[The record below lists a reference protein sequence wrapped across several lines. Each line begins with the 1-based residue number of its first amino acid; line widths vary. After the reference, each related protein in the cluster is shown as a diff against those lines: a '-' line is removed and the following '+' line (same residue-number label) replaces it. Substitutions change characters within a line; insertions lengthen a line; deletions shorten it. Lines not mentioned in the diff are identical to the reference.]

1 MLMLLHIGLRPFQA
15 LVWDSQSDPGG
26 ELGFL
31 CRPRKWT
38 WEDQIGFIFPV
49 IPGLSSIECRP
60 NQYNCFLP
68 CNLQV

>member
-1 MLMLLHIGLRPFQA
+1 MLLHIGLRPIQA

-49 IPGLSSIECRP
+49 IPGLSSI
-60 NQYNCFLP
+60 
-68 CNLQV
+68 